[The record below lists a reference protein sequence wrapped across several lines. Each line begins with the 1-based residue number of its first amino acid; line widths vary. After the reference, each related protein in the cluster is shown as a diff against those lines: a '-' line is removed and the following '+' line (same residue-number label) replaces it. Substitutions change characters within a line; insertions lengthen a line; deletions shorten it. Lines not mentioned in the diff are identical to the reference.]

1 MDTDEQQLAYVAFEI
16 LEALV
21 ISVQTERSFSKSR
34 YVINQQ
40 KDSSEA
46 IDSIIKDLK
55 AVKPFMN
62 VVITRDIPFHR

>member
-34 YVINQQ
+34 YVINNLKINITPENA
-40 KDSSEA
+40 KDQMM
-46 IDSIIKDLK
+46 IKCK
-55 AVKPFMN
+55 
-62 VVITRDIPFHR
+62 TGIPAY